1 MTAELRVSLPEDVAD
16 WLKQQ
21 EDAAAAIAEAVRA
34 QIRAARVDE
43 VLRAAGLE
51 PMESVERQR
60 RPAEPV
66 SLLAEG
72 RRTLA
77 NRTPGGR

>member
-1 MTAELRVSLPEDVAD
+1 MTAELRVSLPDDVAD

-21 EDAAAAIAEAVRA
+21 EDAAAAITEVVRA
-34 QIRAARVDE
+34 RIRAARVDE

-60 RPAEPV
+60 RPVEPV

-77 NRTPGGR
+77 NRTPGGL